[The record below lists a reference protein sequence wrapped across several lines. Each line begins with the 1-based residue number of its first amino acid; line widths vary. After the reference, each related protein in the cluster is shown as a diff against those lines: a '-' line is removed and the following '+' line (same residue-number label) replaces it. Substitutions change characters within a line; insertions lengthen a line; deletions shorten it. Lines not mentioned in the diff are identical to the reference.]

1 MNFGQKK
8 ADRKGGKEEGEEA
21 SLSGLVFCQPYLLS
35 STSSCL
41 CFPPTHHVVLCLF
54 LYGGSLDLGTTEWH
68 LGRIILSRG
77 PSRALQEVE
86 QPPWPLPTR
95 CP

>member
-8 ADRKGGKEEGEEA
+8 ADRKAGKEEGEEA
-21 SLSGLVFCQPYLLS
+21 SLSRLIFCQRYLLS

-41 CFPPTHHVVLCLF
+41 CFPPMHHVVLRLF

-68 LGRIILSRG
+68 LGRIILSWG

-86 QPPWPLPTR
+86 QPPWLLPPR
-95 CP
+95 CL